1 MRLHEMQEIID
12 EIKREITSSFFG
24 WITSI
29 GFSAGPKSCSLY
41 SIIKNTTMYQKFISL
56 LVSFVLVLCQPR
68 MATAQ
73 SGYSFGVQTEGR
85 GPALIFIPGLYCSG
99 DVWKET
105 VAHYK
110 DHYTCYSLTLPGFA
124 GQAPVHS
131 EMILAAVAKDIVRFI
146 SDKRLDK
153 PVLVGH
159 SLGGFLALQVAV
171 SSPGLIGGVVSV
183 SSAPFLPALSMGNGI
198 TVDSASRLGK
208 TIKGYM
214 VGQTPEQIRQ
224 YQQMALGTMIRDS
237 ARIGEVIAMAMK
249 CDPATQGEV
258 MYELFSTDLRPAMNK
273 VRCPVLVL
281 GDWVAYKS
289 YGATRENVLEKYQ
302 QQFAA
307 APKVTIR
314 INDTSKH
321 FIMYD
326 EPVWMMGELDAW
338 LAAR

>member
-1 MRLHEMQEIID
+1 
-12 EIKREITSSFFG
+12 
-24 WITSI
+24 
-29 GFSAGPKSCSLY
+29 
-41 SIIKNTTMYQKFISL
+41 MYQKVISL
-56 LVSFVLVLCQPR
+56 VVSFVLLLCQPR
-68 MATAQ
+68 MGVCQPRVGAAGSGAAQ
-73 SGYSFGVQTEGR
+73 SGAGAAGSGYSFAVQAEGH

-99 DVWKET
+99 DVWKGT

-124 GQAPVHS
+124 GQAPIHS
-131 EMILAAVAKDIVRFI
+131 DTILAAVAKDIVRFI
-146 SDKRLDK
+146 SDKRLNK

-159 SLGGFLALQVAV
+159 SLGGFLAIKVAV
-171 SSPGLIGGVVSV
+171 TSPGLIGGVVSV
-183 SSAPFLPALSMGNGI
+183 SSAPFLPALSMGDI
-198 TVDSASRLGK
+198 SVDSASRLGK

-214 VGQTPEQIRQ
+214 VGQTAEQIRQ

-237 ARIGEVIAMAMK
+237 ARIREVIGMAVK

-258 MYELFSTDLRPAMNK
+258 MYELFSTDLRPA
-273 VRCPVLVL
+273 VRKIQCPILVL
-281 GDWVAYKS
+281 GDWAAYKS

-307 APKVTIR
+307 TSQVTIR

-326 EPVWMMGELDAW
+326 EPAWMMGELDAW
-338 LAAR
+338 LAKR